1 LTSNKIESIIDE
13 FKKNVFL
20 LQLVSNQV
28 SLPIYKSRFFSHLK
42 ILIAKFKNKKT
53 PKIAEDLSKFHPNS
67 VGLQSSASH
76 QTIQLMQTFNTTV
89 QSLVYKFN
97 SSLNAI
103 KLSSVVQQQQQQSTP
118 LSTTLSSNELT
129 SSNSET
135 IKLDTDLEI
144 S

>member
-1 LTSNKIESIIDE
+1 
-13 FKKNVFL
+13 
-20 LQLVSNQV
+20 
-28 SLPIYKSRFFSHLK
+28 
-42 ILIAKFKNKKT
+42 
-53 PKIAEDLSKFHPNS
+53 
-67 VGLQSSASH
+67 
-76 QTIQLMQTFNTTV
+76 MQTFNTTV